1 MGYREFGAKVA
12 LPIWMDYTAEVLKNL
27 PLSTLPMP
35 PGISTVLINRDSG
48 LPSSPGDP
56 NGMNEIFKVEDVD
69 RLRNQA
75 AQLKDQDQNHA
86 YDIF

>member
-1 MGYREFGAKVA
+1 
-12 LPIWMDYTAEVLKNL
+12 MDYMGEALKNL
-27 PLSTLPMP
+27 PLSMLPMP
-35 PGISTVLINRDSG
+35 PGISTVLIDRDSG
-48 LPSSPGDP
+48 LPTSPDDP

-75 AQLKDQDQNHA
+75 AQLKDQDQTHA